1 MDVDDV
7 DMIFGDE
14 NVGDNAFDDVDVGGA
29 PQSHNNDSDDKSS
42 ENGGCGDS
50 CSHDFDCGCVDDGDD
65 VDNDL
70 PSTPTLDVS
79 DDDCEYNVVTSATTI
94 F

>member
-14 NVGDNAFDDVDVGGA
+14 NVGDNAFNDVDIGGV
-29 PQSHNNDSDDKSS
+29 PQSHNNDFDDKSS
-42 ENGGCGDS
+42 DNGGCGDS

-70 PSTPTLDVS
+70 PSTSTLDVS
-79 DDDCEYNVVTSATTI
+79 DDDCEYNVVASATTI